1 MKTLSQIKALPI
13 KLLALSFLLTFNF
26 QTAKCQQLYST
37 SEGRIW
43 IIAIVKDTAVNI
55 LSKHLFASINYN
67 NAEISLTL
75 DPRSLLSKNDSLNLL
90 LALSGEPII
99 LKGKLNI
106 PFINTTKHA
115 PQKLNFEGEL
125 FANRIRK
132 KIPVTGTLVHI
143 ADASTVAC
151 ELSLKLN
158 ILLSDFHITDNPLNI
173 SDSVSVEI
181 LQAILKRD

>member
-1 MKTLSQIKALPI
+1 MKTISQIKALPI
-13 KLLALSFLLTFNF
+13 KLLALSFLLAFNF
-26 QTAKCQQLYST
+26 HTAKSQQLYST
-37 SEGRIW
+37 REGSIG
-43 IIAIVKDTAVNI
+43 IKAIVKDTAVNI

-75 DPRSLLSKNDSLNLL
+75 DPRTLLSKNDSLNLL
-90 LALSGEPII
+90 LALSGEPVI

-106 PFINTTKHA
+106 PFINTHKHDL
-115 PQKLNFEGEL
+115 QKLNFEEEL
-125 FANRIRK
+125 FVNGIRK

-143 ADASTVAC
+143 ADANTLAC

-158 ILLSDFHITDNPLNI
+158 ILLSDFLVTDTPLNI